1 MFDIL
6 QLGAYCAS
14 HADVSNVLQVGR
26 IIFTG
31 DLETNNNICMARTY
45 HRINIDCEI
54 ILIYGPL
61 KLSVGQHARHD
72 VGFISPRQT
81 ADR

>member
-6 QLGAYCAS
+6 QLGVSIAYCAY

-31 DLETNNNICMARTY
+31 DLETNNRMARAY
-45 HRINIDCEI
+45 RRIDIDCKI

-61 KLSVGQHARHD
+61 R
-72 VGFISPRQT
+72 
-81 ADR
+81 